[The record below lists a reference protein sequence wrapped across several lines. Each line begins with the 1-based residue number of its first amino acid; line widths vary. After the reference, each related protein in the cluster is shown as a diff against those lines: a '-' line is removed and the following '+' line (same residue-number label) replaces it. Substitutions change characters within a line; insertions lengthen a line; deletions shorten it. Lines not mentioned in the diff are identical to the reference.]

1 MKTSTKIFAILLF
14 ASLFVSCSVEDVNE
28 DNTQNIELATG
39 GEDSSEVDD
48 DRDPDGE

>member
-1 MKTSTKIFAILLF
+1 MKTTTKIIALLLF
-14 ASLFVSCSVEDVNE
+14 TTLYFSCSVEDINE

-48 DRDPDGE
+48 DRDPNGE